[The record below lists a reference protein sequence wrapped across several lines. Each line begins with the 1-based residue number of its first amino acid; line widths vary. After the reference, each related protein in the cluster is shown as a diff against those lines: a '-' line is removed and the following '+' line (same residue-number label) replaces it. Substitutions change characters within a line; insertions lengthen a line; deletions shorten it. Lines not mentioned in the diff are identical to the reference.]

1 MKHILPLLC
10 MTFALNAWGQT
21 SIQVQTKSE
30 NYSFSDAYRITFED
44 GGRVQVF
51 HTQSQGEVRIP
62 IGDLKQIHFND
73 TIFSLANQIKSLE
86 NCEIMKT
93 ILFEG
98 GNLLP
103 SYLFSS
109 YLNTASV
116 SHVFI
121 PNDEAFQSIPVVFKQ
136 SPYIPCVLSVTLD
149 KTADFPLKGR
159 LRRYN
164 QETGEVGASLGSD
177 IPTQQ
182 LVVFL
187 KRLALNQ
194 FATGNDTYLKTVA
207 GSTIRKSE
215 NGYQGTYHLEA
226 SHSSEYQRDDEVHVV
241 QEILVPENKK
251 CVVTD
256 AVISESLANSYDV
269 LQDMAP
275 KFLTLLTD
283 VPLDLLNFIG
293 FIEFDS
299 WYERYDPD
307 ISYFKVLDSEQRKFR
322 WNSSKVNFT
331 ILAPTDEAVD
341 EAFRNGSLFTW
352 SEIVKFAENL
362 MASSDW
368 ETQGRQQVVEK
379 VSDLLSFIN
388 RHILFGNVV
397 TDIPVNS
404 ELSVPTCAVTSG
416 YSSRSVSVQRD
427 GLDGF
432 KIEGAQVTP
441 GSIHYVKEADDSDY
455 TFFYSDEV
463 QTGIVMQ
470 IDKAITNK

>member
-10 MTFALNAWGQT
+10 MVWGLNAWGQT

-62 IGDLKQIHFND
+62 IGDLRQIHFND
-73 TIFSLANQIKSLE
+73 TTFSLANQIKSLE

-98 GNLLP
+98 GDLLP

-121 PNDEAFQSIPVVFKQ
+121 PNDEAFQAIPVIFKQ
-136 SPYIPCVLSVTLD
+136 SPYIPCVLSITLD

-164 QETGEVGASLGSD
+164 PETGELGASLGSD

-226 SHSSEYQRDDEVHVV
+226 SRDPENQLHNEVHVI

-256 AVISESLANSYDV
+256 AVISESHVNTYDI
-269 LQDMAP
+269 LQELAP
-275 KFLTLLTD
+275 KFLTLLEN
-283 VPLDLLNFIG
+283 VPLDLLADVG
-293 FIEFDS
+293 VIE
-299 WYERYDPD
+299 YDFSFEKYIPD
-307 ISYFKVLDSEQRKFR
+307 ISYFELLESGKKKFR
-322 WNSSKVNFT
+322 WNSSKVSYT
-331 ILAPTDEAVD
+331 IMAPTDAAID
-341 EAFRNGSLFTW
+341 EAFRNGALLTW
-352 SEIVKFAENL
+352 SEIVDLAENL
-362 MASSDW
+362 MDSSDW

-404 ELSVPTCAVTSG
+404 ELLVPTCAVTG
-416 YSSRSVSVQRD
+416 GFSSRSVSVQRD

-470 IDKAITNK
+470 INKAITNK